1 MQLIADIFRIKYS
14 LDITMIFFVT
24 SILLSKQYVLL
35 RVGCLESLNSVEIF
49 TLGIDL
55 PSTTICSVDQ

>member
-1 MQLIADIFRIKYS
+1 
-14 LDITMIFFVT
+14 MIFFVT

-35 RVGCLESLNSVEIF
+35 RVGCLESSNPVGIF
-49 TLGIDL
+49 ALGIDL

>member
-1 MQLIADIFRIKYS
+1 
-14 LDITMIFFVT
+14 MIFFVT

-35 RVGCLESLNSVEIF
+35 RVGCLESSNPVEIF

>member
-1 MQLIADIFRIKYS
+1 MQVIADIFRIKYS

-35 RVGCLESLNSVEIF
+35 RVGCLESSNSVEIF

>member
-35 RVGCLESLNSVEIF
+35 RVGCLESSNSVGIF

>member
-35 RVGCLESLNSVEIF
+35 RVGCLESSNSVEIF

>member
-1 MQLIADIFRIKYS
+1 MQLMADIFKIKYS

-35 RVGCLESLNSVEIF
+35 RVGCLESSNSVEIF

>member
-1 MQLIADIFRIKYS
+1 
-14 LDITMIFFVT
+14 MIFFGHFDIAFKT
-24 SILLSKQYVLL
+24 ICSTTGGLF
-35 RVGCLESLNSVEIF
+35 GEFEPMGIF

>member
-1 MQLIADIFRIKYS
+1 
-14 LDITMIFFVT
+14 MIFFVT

-35 RVGCLESLNSVEIF
+35 RVGCLESSNSVEIF
-49 TLGIDL
+49 TFGIDL

>member
-1 MQLIADIFRIKYS
+1 MQLMADIFRIKYS

-35 RVGCLESLNSVEIF
+35 RVGCLESSNSVEIF